1 MKLVEL
7 FDKLPA
13 PGKSLVNCQAAVPD
27 IIRLEYDS
35 RRVTKDLGGMI
46 YACVKGDNFDG
57 HNFAEDA
64 VSLGAAAILSEFE
77 LPVDIPQIV
86 VPRTRAVMG
95 AAASIL
101 YGKPSDKLTM
111 IGFTGTNGKT
121 TTSYI
126 TRAILSES
134 GAGVGMIGT
143 IVYDDGAQE
152 SFADRTTPEGPDIQS
167 MLSRMVTN
175 GAKYCVM
182 EVSSHGLDQG
192 RLEGC
197 LFDRVGFSNLTPEHL
212 EYHENME
219 RYFEAKK
226 TLFSAYVRG
235 GWIGAVSADD
245 EYGRRLISEFGE
257 RIRGFA
263 VNLELMPVGRNYV
276 ASVVESGINGMS
288 VLIQYPNGRSFTVQ
302 SPLIGNFNA
311 SNILESVV
319 IGESLGMD
327 HDVIRAGILRCPQI
341 PGRLERH
348 SFSNGVTVF
357 VDYAHSYDGM
367 KQILGTLS
375 GLQKARI
382 RVLWGAGGD
391 RTPLKR
397 PIIGEI
403 MAKMAYH
410 VVITTDNPRS
420 ENPSAIACDVES
432 GVKRS
437 GINVRCDTILD
448 RREAIGFILDSA
460 EPGDIVLVAGKGPE
474 RFIDFGTH
482 KIPFDDSET
491 VREWAA
497 ERSLEVMRDDRA

>member
-1 MKLVEL
+1 MRLVEL

-13 PGKSLVNCQAAVPD
+13 PKKSLVNCQAPVPD
-27 IIRLEYDS
+27 IVRLEYDS
-35 RRVTKDLGGMI
+35 RRVTKDSGGVI
-46 YACVKGDNFDG
+46 FACVKGDNSDG
-57 HNFAEDA
+57 HSFAENA
-64 VSLGAAAILSEFE
+64 VSSGAAAILSEYE
-77 LPVDIPQIV
+77 LPIDIPQIV
-86 VPRTRAVMG
+86 VAGTRAVMG

-101 YGKPSDKLTM
+101 HGKPSDKLTM
-111 IGFTGTNGKT
+111 IGLTGTNGKT

-126 TRAILSES
+126 TRSIVSAS
-134 GAGVGMIGT
+134 GAGIGMIGT
-143 IVYDDGAQE
+143 IVYDDGVSE

-167 MLSRMVTN
+167 MLAGMAAN

-226 TLFSAYVRG
+226 TLFSDYVRG
-235 GWIGAVSADD
+235 GWVGAANAGD
-245 EYGRRLISEFGE
+245 EYGLRLINEFAE
-257 RIRGFA
+257 NVRGFTVKENQA
-263 VNLELMPVGRNYV
+263 AGGHGYA
-276 ASVVESGINGMS
+276 ASVVESGIKGMS
-288 VLIQYPNGRSFTVQ
+288 VMVQYPDGRSFVVQ

-319 IGESLGMD
+319 IADSLGFG
-327 HDVIRAGILRCPQI
+327 HDVIRAGIMRCPRI
-341 PGRLERH
+341 PGRLERY
-348 SFSNGVTVF
+348 SFSNGVTAF
-357 VDYAHSYDGM
+357 VDYAHSSDGM
-367 KQILGTLS
+367 EQTLGTLS
-375 GLQKARI
+375 GLQGGSV

-397 PIIGEI
+397 PVVGEI
-403 MAKMAYH
+403 MAKLACH

-420 ENPSAIACDVES
+420 EDPAAIARDVEY

-437 GINVRCDTILD
+437 GLNVRCDTILD
-448 RREAIGFILDSA
+448 RREAIGSILDSA

-474 RFIDFGTH
+474 RFIDYGTH
-482 KIPFDDSET
+482 RITFDDSET
-491 VREWAA
+491 VKEWAA
-497 ERSLEVMRDDRA
+497 GRSLEVAEE